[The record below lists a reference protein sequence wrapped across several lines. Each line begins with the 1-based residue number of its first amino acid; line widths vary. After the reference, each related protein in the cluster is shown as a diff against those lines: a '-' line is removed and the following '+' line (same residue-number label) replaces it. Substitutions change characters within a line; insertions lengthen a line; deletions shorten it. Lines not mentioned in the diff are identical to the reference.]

1 MKYRVEITPVAR
13 AELVAESDY
22 FERNKKGEGKAFA
35 AEVRSRLK
43 RIAFNPKLH
52 AIVFLDVRKAVLKK
66 YSFCL
71 FYYIEGNRIVVI
83 SVFHTSRDPAIWQ
96 SRR

>member
-1 MKYRVEITPVAR
+1 MKYQIEITPIAR

-35 AEVRSRLK
+35 AVVRSRLK

-52 AIVFLDVRKAVLKK
+52 AVVFLDVRKTVLKK
-66 YSFCL
+66 YPFCL
-71 FYYIEGNRIVVI
+71 YYYIDGNNVVVI